1 MSDKMRVEK
10 TKIESARRERG
21 EKKNEVRPKN
31 DYDAGRCDM
40 QMGIDV
46 NENSMRPGQG
56 SRTRYCDAS
65 STKVAVSHTFGT
77 YLPTTHPV
85 IYHFSQAQ
93 QTNAP
98 DMDPKGPPSGSTTHP
113 RLHSAPV
120 TTYNQLIIYI
130 TVHTTIRCVWQGAKI
145 STGQ

>member
-31 DYDAGRCDM
+31 DYDAGRCDI

-56 SRTRYCDAS
+56 SRTRYAS

-77 YLPTTHPV
+77 YPPTTHPV

-120 TTYNQLIIYI
+120 TTYSQLIIYI
-130 TVHTTIRCVWQGAKI
+130 YRTYYYTLRLARG
-145 STGQ
+145 